1 MSYKEHY
8 YDDEGD
14 WKEEDRQDRLVR
26 GENISLSPGLHPFK
40 CKQCLTPYYQNYLN
54 EEGICFSCISMK
66 NIKEM
71 EKEFWNGM
79 TERECVE
86 FAKTINQ

>member
-14 WKEEDRQDRLVR
+14 WKEEDRQDRLAK

-40 CKQCLTPYYQNYLN
+40 CKQCLRSYYQNYLDN
-54 EEGICFSCISMK
+54 EGICFTCIE
-66 NIKEM
+66 N
-71 EKEFWNGM
+71 EKLKKFWNGM
-79 TERECVE
+79 TEGECVE
-86 FAKTINQ
+86 FAKTVNQ